1 MTADNYEAAVSL
13 LNRFAVAGSVGAVEE
28 QKLERG
34 TRRPKSGR
42 QSKPQLVF
50 HTNSLSS
57 CSQIAETMRLSSAVA
72 RP

>member
-13 LNRFAVAGSVGAVEE
+13 LNGFAIAGSVGAVEE
-28 QKLERG
+28 QKLERAA
-34 TRRPKSGR
+34 RRPKSGR
-42 QSKPQLVF
+42 QSRPQLVF

-57 CSQIAETMRLSSAVA
+57 CSQTAETMRPSFAVA